1 MNKRFIRT
9 ALIPAL
15 LSLTMGMTLPSVARA
30 ESEEAFQASQAARA
44 KATEAFRANDLSA
57 ALLAMEEALSLRP
70 SHPLLL
76 GNVAYLAA
84 ATGDGERAVE
94 AARAYAALGLVPG
107 AAIRDKIKQAITPNA
122 WHTLEAAFEKNTTP
136 VSFPWIEAAL
146 PADLELVEGIALGE
160 DDTLYAATVVS
171 GGIYR
176 VERGKAT
183 LLVDAKQHEFGSFF
197 AIMMHEGALY
207 ATFARVEQTPGHEGD
222 EGQTGLAKIDP
233 KTGDILFTWVL
244 PGGTADQQIA
254 DLTVTDD
261 GTIYLSDAQGKKVWR
276 VVGEGLDLAF
286 SHDGFMS
293 PQGIAKLPGVGLIL
307 ADYGRGLWLL
317 DEGTGN
323 VTLMDPPENTTLLGI
338 DGLIA
343 HKGKLV
349 AIQNGVNPQRIIEIS
364 LKGQTVSGVQI
375 LAQELDGWF
384 EPTLGVSTPRGIL
397 YVAASQWPKYGKWGA
412 IREGHAEPAPT
423 PIMFLQDKD

>member
-1 MNKRFIRT
+1 MNKRFIRA
-9 ALIPAL
+9 ALASTL
-15 LSLTMGMTLPSVARA
+15 LSLTMGTALPTFAFA
-30 ESEEAFQASQAARA
+30 EDEEAFEASQAART
-44 KATEAFRANDLSA
+44 KATEAFQANDLPA
-57 ALLAMEEALSLRP
+57 ALLAMEEALRHRP
-70 SHPLLL
+70 GHALLL
-76 GNVAYLAA
+76 ANVAYLAA
-84 ATGDGERAVE
+84 ATGDGSRAVE
-94 AARAYAALGLVPG
+94 AAKEYAALGLVPG

-122 WHTLEAAFEKNTTP
+122 WRTLEAAFEKNTTP

-207 ATFARVEQTPGHEGD
+207 ATFARIEQTPGHEGD

-233 KTGDILFTWVL
+233 KTGDVLFTWVL
-244 PGGTADQQIA
+244 PGGTSNQQIA

-261 GTIYLSDAQGKKVWR
+261 GTIYLSDAGGKKVWR

-293 PQGIAKLPGVGLIL
+293 PQGIAKLPGIGLVL

-317 DEGTGN
+317 DEETGGI
-323 VTLMDPPENTTLLGI
+323 TLMDVPANTTLLGI

-349 AIQNGVNPQRIIEIS
+349 AIQNGVNPQRIVEVSFDGKAI
-364 LKGQTVSGVQI
+364 SGVTVI
-375 LAQELDGWF
+375 AQELEGWF